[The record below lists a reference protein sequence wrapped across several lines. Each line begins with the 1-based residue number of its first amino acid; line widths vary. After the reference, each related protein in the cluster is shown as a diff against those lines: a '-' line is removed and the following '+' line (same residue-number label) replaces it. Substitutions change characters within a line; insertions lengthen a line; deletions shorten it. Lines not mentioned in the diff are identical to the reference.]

1 MDLDL
6 RHMSRIARQRGWII
20 VLLLLVAGAAAYYDA
35 ASDTKMYRASAT
47 MMLTQPPSIGSESVQ
62 SGLSV
67 EQLEE
72 TYQLMI
78 TSASMRERVA
88 ETLGFE
94 SIPTSISAFMVPE
107 SRSITVTTVDTDPER
122 AALVANAVATEFQ
135 GYLDDQALQRAQVAK
150 QGLDTQIKALRA
162 RLGEI
167 DAEIMD
173 LNTTENADDVM
184 IQQRIVDLGQ
194 ERTQINRMLVDLNT
208 RSITID
214 TTMVG
219 SSAQVDLANPAV
231 TPSQPF
237 APMPSAAAKRGL
249 MAGLLLGIAV
259 VALLEYLDNTVK
271 PERPLET
278 LTGAPVLASVP
289 LARMKAGSEQLFT
302 MTQPNSPMAEA
313 VRLLRTNLEFAAASG
328 VLGSVTVTSPGSGE
342 GKSTI
347 AANLAVATA
356 QAGVKTVLIDADMR
370 EPSQQWIF
378 GVPNTGGLT
387 TLLTHPDR
395 DWREQASHVAVQ
407 NLLLVTTGP
416 VPPNPS
422 DLVSSAR
429 FEALLAQVKEDAD
442 LVVIDSPPVLAASD
456 ALSIAAHTDGVVLVC
471 QSHATRIDALR
482 HSVRAVRQGGIRL
495 VGVVL
500 NRQKGQQ
507 GSTYRGGYYGTIP
520 PEADSHPSLR
530 APGEAVGTR

>member
-20 VLLLLVAGAAAYYDA
+20 LLLLLVAGAAAYYDA
-35 ASDTKMYRASAT
+35 ASDTKLYRARAT
-47 MMLTQPPSIGSESVQ
+47 MMLTQPPSFGTESVQ

-67 EQLEE
+67 DQLEE
-72 TYQLMI
+72 TYELML

-88 ETLGFE
+88 AELGFD
-94 SIPTSISAFMVPE
+94 SMPTGISAFMVPE
-107 SRSITVTTVDTDPER
+107 SRSITVTTTDTDPER
-122 AALVANAVATEFQ
+122 AALVANTVATEFQ
-135 GYLDDQALQRAQVAK
+135 GYLNEQALQRADVAR
-150 QGLDTQIKALRA
+150 QGLASQIEALQS
-162 RLGEI
+162 RLEQIDDEI
-167 DAEIMD
+167 IS
-173 LNTTENADDVM
+173 LNTPGNVDDVT

-194 ERTQINRMLVDLNT
+194 ERSQINRMLIEMNT
-208 RSITID
+208 RSITLD
-214 TTMVG
+214 TTMLA
-219 SSAQVDLANPAV
+219 SSAQADLANPAIV
-231 TPSQPF
+231 PSQPY
-237 APMPSAAAKRGL
+237 APNPSAAAKRGL

-278 LTGAPVLASVP
+278 LTGAPLLATVP
-289 LARMKAGSEQLFT
+289 YSRMRAGSEQLFT
-302 MTQPNSPMAEA
+302 MTHPNSTLAEA

-328 VLGSVTVTSPGSGE
+328 ALGSVTVTSPGSGE

-347 AANLAVATA
+347 TANLAVATA
-356 QAGVKTVLIDADMR
+356 QAGMKTVLIDADMR
-370 EPSQQWIF
+370 EPSQQLIF

-395 DWREQASHVAVQ
+395 DWREQASHVAVP
-407 NLLLVTTGP
+407 NLLLITTGP

-495 VGVVL
+495 VGLVL

-520 PEADSHPSLR
+520 PETDSQPALR
-530 APGEAVGTR
+530 SPGEAIGTR